1 MSTATKAPKSSAK
14 AHADNKAALDAALL
28 GGSKTPE
35 SAEVRAAPKAAA
47 SKKYPE
53 ALKKTAKRA
62 EQIRGRARSV
72 GPVQVERVKSALGKT
87 KPADV
92 VGSFASEKDAIAYAS
107 GNKDVKPT
115 DLVKQL
121 SKDIADP
128 FASSH
133 GLVSVCLALAGK

>member
-1 MSTATKAPKSSAK
+1 MPTATKAATKAAK

-28 GGSKTPE
+28 GKTPE
-35 SAEVRAAPKAAA
+35 SKEVKAAA
-47 SKKYPE
+47 AAKPKYTDE
-53 ALKKTAKRA
+53 VKAQAKRA

-92 VGSFASEKDAIAYAS
+92 IGSFASEKDAIAYAS
-107 GNKDVKPT
+107 GSDKDVKPT

-128 FASSH
+128 FASSR
-133 GLVSVCLALAGK
+133 GLISVCLALAGK